1 MALLGSIGLSVDTLL
16 AVGQASS
23 SPVLHMWVAH
33 SLWLIA
39 NAVGLSYVPHVQV
52 GFFQAL
58 VCTPRFNS
66 SSCPPLTELSHH
78 LGGCCQ
84 GSSRCRDQLR

>member
-1 MALLGSIGLSVDTLL
+1 MGAIYRRKGGMALLGSIGLSVDTLL

-52 GFFQAL
+52 SFFNPHCARL
-58 VCTPRFNS
+58 ASIILPA
-66 SSCPPLTELSHH
+66 HH
-78 LGGCCQ
+78 CQ
-84 GSSRCRDQLR
+84 S